1 MGFTRFA
8 LRFTRII
15 INSLKAK
22 SHNDSMIMI
31 TSSQKVSVSAIP
43 ALYFF
48 FGIVSHQIP
57 ATVGGDLQQS
67 VTCSS
72 RRAFFAGFHRSE
84 PSTLLPASLFPSYF
98 IPPRRLVPF
107 VCCLGCVSRNRLPLA
122 LPSLPRPVQR
132 CTALG
137 PVLGLR

>member
-1 MGFTRFA
+1 MGFIRFA

-31 TSSQKVSVSAIP
+31 TSSKKVSVSAIP

-48 FGIVSHQIP
+48 LALFHTKFP
-57 ATVGGDLQQS
+57 LQWA

-72 RRAFFAGFHRSE
+72 R
-84 PSTLLPASLFPSYF
+84 
-98 IPPRRLVPF
+98 
-107 VCCLGCVSRNRLPLA
+107 
-122 LPSLPRPVQR
+122 
-132 CTALG
+132 
-137 PVLGLR
+137 